1 MTHFP
6 TVRPASTR
14 AADPAERTT
23 SRVRDDAGMTTAEYA
38 VGTVGACGFA
48 GLLYQLLTSDF
59 GRQLLQHLFDKVLT
73 LLPF

>member
-1 MTHFP
+1 MT
-6 TVRPASTR
+6 TVTHLRRSPIRSVTTLPA
-14 AADPAERTT
+14 
-23 SRVRDDAGMTTAEYA
+23 RDESGMNTAEYA

-59 GRQLLQHLFDKVLT
+59 GRQLLQSLFDKVLN

>member
-1 MTHFP
+1 LTLP
-6 TVRPASTR
+6 
-14 AADPAERTT
+14 
-23 SRVRDDAGMTTAEYA
+23 VRDEAGMNTAEYA

-59 GRQLLQHLFDKVLT
+59 GRELLQGLFDKVLT

>member
-1 MTHFP
+1 MQ
-6 TVRPASTR
+6 RP
-14 AADPAERTT
+14 DGD
-23 SRVRDDAGMTTAEYA
+23 RDGRGPDDGMNTAEYA

-59 GRQLLQHLFDKVLT
+59 GRQLLQTLFDKVLT